1 MTSQNSNPP
10 VFSEDKKFNRDNFYT
25 FRMLV
30 LTAMRARRVISY
42 LNSTTQKPTET
53 PLPTSIP
60 VESAGSTT
68 GSTTTTPCVSTEW
81 YSKTPSLEEWKVRDA
96 WALGLLIFN
105 TMNPV
110 ALGVVTTKTAADA
123 WTSLIQNY
131 AITTDMAAVTADA
144 ELRGTKYED
153 GQDFDTHIK
162 RLREKLDDALNAG
175 AQISDASF

>member
-10 VFSEDKKFNRDNFYT
+10 VFSEDKKFNRDNFYA
-25 FRMLV
+25 FRTLV
-30 LTAMRARRVISY
+30 LTAVRAHRVIGY
-42 LNSTTQKPTET
+42 LDGTTQKPTET
-53 PLPTSIP
+53 PLSTSIP
-60 VESAGSTT
+60 IESAGSTT
-68 GSTTTTPCVSTEW
+68 DSTTTTPRISTEW

-105 TMNPV
+105 TMNPI

-123 WTSLIQNY
+123 WTSLTQNY
-131 AITTDMAAVTADA
+131 AITTDMAAVAADA
-144 ELRGTKYED
+144 KLHGMKYED

-162 RLREKLDDALNAG
+162 RLHEKLDNVLNAG